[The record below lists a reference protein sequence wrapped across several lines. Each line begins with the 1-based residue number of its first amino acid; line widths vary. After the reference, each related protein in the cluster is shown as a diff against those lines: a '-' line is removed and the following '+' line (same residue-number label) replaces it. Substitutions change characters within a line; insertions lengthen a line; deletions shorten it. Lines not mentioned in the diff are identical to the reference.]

1 MAPICTSVGGAAMM
15 RLRTRQL
22 TVPALAA
29 VVLVVAA
36 CGQTPQQP
44 PARTVTLTP
53 THADGEPVPLGAA
66 LVMSDLAPIFIEQ
79 GTVTEFEPGWF
90 MGPVAGV
97 GADGTFTV
105 RLPADAD
112 VPASTLAAPDDFL
125 RYIDLD
131 ACTIHTSD
139 PSAMVS
145 KTSFDLASTPGM
157 AVLTADG
164 AWPGIVTDADF
175 SDANLPEDLEDF
187 AFITWLYADRPVTIG
202 TGPHGAG
209 LMLCEVAPDVVFGL
223 SVDLRAGWNQ
233 LTWRLFLSPVS
244 FDLIG
249 FSLTNNAAEDLFL
262 SQSLMIAAA
271 LPAALTDL
279 EVTP

>member
-1 MAPICTSVGGAAMM
+1 MAPICPSVGSAAMM
-15 RLRTRQL
+15 RLRIRQL
-22 TVPALAA
+22 IVPALAA
-29 VVLVVAA
+29 VALVVAA

-53 THADGEPVPLGAA
+53 THADGDPVPLGVA
-66 LVMSDLAPIFIEQ
+66 LVMSDFAPMFIEQ
-79 GTVTEFEPGWF
+79 SSVIEFVPGWY
-90 MGPVAGV
+90 MGPVAGI
-97 GADGTFTV
+97 GADGKFTV
-105 RLPADAD
+105 TLPADAD
-112 VPASTLAAPDDFL
+112 VPASTLAAPDEFL

-131 ACTIHTSD
+131 ACTIVTSD
-139 PSAMVS
+139 PSAKVS

-157 AVLTADG
+157 AVLTVDG
-164 AWPGIVTDADF
+164 AWPTIVTDADF

-209 LMLCEVAPDVVFGL
+209 LTLCEVAPDVVFGL
-223 SVDLRAGWNQ
+223 SVDLQAGWNQ
-233 LTWRLFLSPVS
+233 LMWRLFLSPIS

-249 FSLTNNAAEDLFL
+249 FSLTNGFAEDLYL

-271 LPAALTDL
+271 LPAALADL
-279 EVTP
+279 EGTP